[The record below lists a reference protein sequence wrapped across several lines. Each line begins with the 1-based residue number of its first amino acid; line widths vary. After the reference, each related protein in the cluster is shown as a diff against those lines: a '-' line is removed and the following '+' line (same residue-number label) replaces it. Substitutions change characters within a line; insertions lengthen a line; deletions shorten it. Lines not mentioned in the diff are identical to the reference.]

1 MNAFVNGATINGTT
15 ISDPNLVYWILG
27 AIASVFV
34 FVLLYWV
41 LLVVARWKM
50 FTKAGEAGWKSIIPI
65 YADYIGFKLW
75 WDTKNFWI
83 LFLSGL
89 VSTIASM
96 NVTYT
101 VNDAS
106 GTFGLGQNPV
116 ATVIAIIAFIVSIV
130 WIIRWY
136 LKTAKAY
143 GKGAGMGVLM
153 IFFPNIITLIL
164 GFGSAQYVGPQK

>member
-1 MNAFVNGATINGTT
+1 MQ
-15 ISDPNLVYWILG
+15 
-27 AIASVFV
+27 
-34 FVLLYWV
+34 
-41 LLVVARWKM
+41 
-50 FTKAGEAGWKSIIPI
+50 
-65 YADYIGFKLW
+65 
-75 WDTKNFWI
+75 
-83 LFLSGL
+83 
-89 VSTIASM
+89 
-96 NVTYT
+96 TYT

-143 GKGAGMGVLM
+143 GKGTGMGVLM
-153 IFFPNIITLIL
+153 IFFPNIITLML